1 MVGLYFERVPPGD
14 QSPLEYW
21 TAEYV
26 YEPKLMC
33 VQRTDY
39 REFLDPDDNVPT
51 YRPYVRLP
59 DRRLFMDGT
68 HFFGVKLGVPGIVP
82 EGPRIDF
89 FGDYIG
95 AGRND
100 LEVVVSGG
108 AYVPGVDQTDRLG
121 ARFYNTVTQDWSS
134 PLYYTSL
141 DGRDMVYAPEFG
153 VFLSVQQ
160 ETLGT
165 SEDVYTVRVWS
176 LEVDPFEISEPEVVG
191 GSVRSGQVVTYRVR
205 VWGDAHDPCEGELV
219 NWLVSGSGRLL
230 DAQSTTDAQGYATV
244 QVQYAVG
251 EVGEST
257 ITASLRC

>member
-153 VFLSVQQ
+153 V
-160 ETLGT
+160 
-165 SEDVYTVRVWS
+165 S
-176 LEVDPFEISEPEVVG
+176 LEVDPFEITEPEVVEG
-191 GSVRSGQVVTYRVR
+191 RPVRSGQVVTYRVR